1 MFQIGNFFSLL
12 IFILQLFGEGI
23 VSWEIPSIIFSSPI
37 EPGSVAA
44 AAAAAAAA
52 ALGVGLSLLSSQISG
67 LI

>member
-44 AAAAAAAA
+44 AAAAAAA
-52 ALGVGLSLLSSQISG
+52 LGVGLSL
-67 LI
+67 